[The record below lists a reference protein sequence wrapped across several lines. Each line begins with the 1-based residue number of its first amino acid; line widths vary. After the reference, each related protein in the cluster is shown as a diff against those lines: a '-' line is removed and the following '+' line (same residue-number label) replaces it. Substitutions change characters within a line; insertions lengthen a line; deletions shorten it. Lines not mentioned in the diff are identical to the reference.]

1 MRQLEQRVTWTYRTD
16 ARRKHHLEQIE
27 RIDERALMYIT
38 KIVFQMSE
46 ELDLYKVKLLCCL
59 EGIGPVIASVIL
71 RFYDPQRYCVFSSRV
86 WRQLFPDKKKDNRP
100 ESYV

>member
-1 MRQLEQRVTWTYRTD
+1 MRQLEQMVTWTYRTD

-59 EGIGPVIASVIL
+59 EGIGPVIASVML
-71 RFYDPQRYCVFSSRV
+71 RVYDPQRYCVFSSSLETIIS
-86 WRQLFPDKKKDNRP
+86 RQ
-100 ESYV
+100 EEG